1 MVQDLEPLTTPNSV
15 LTYCLNGTT
24 TTFNGNEFV
33 LQNTMG
39 NCKVERAKLSP
50 GFIPMGMKEYGGIIY
65 VTSYNPNT
73 QECEIGSFP
82 SPERDITGS
91 TKIGNQTGLQ
101 DAFFETDDFSIPI
114 ERDGDGEFIPEA
126 ILSKI
131 QKLNEESVLILNPGD
146 KFITTYE
153 FKEVTPS
160 DPSTEIV
167 TEENWNDYF
176 NLDEQMDEDGNLVK
190 KVFQLNFYKIDSSNN
205 ITKISGNEIK
215 SIKYQ
220 EDIDEDEYI
229 YYTQSNSG
237 SIAVGVDMNSL
248 SYFSASVREISKLKD
263 VDKKFLIEAIGEA
276 DSSVNFKGV
285 RVDVNKNNGEEL
297 LKFHLENNEI
307 RDKISSVV
315 DELQENDEVICDI
328 TPYSDYGYLSDLMQS
343 FNLKMGLAPTGQ
355 QVNNIFKWRV
365 DEQSNRLELDFD
377 FLLETDNTFR
387 MYLEFYDTWS
397 NVSTIRSIPTP
408 SNYGPMRLV
417 LNLKN
422 ESRNLTFDTYNPTA
436 GLNTSQRG
444 GVLFE
449 NLTVSQNE
457 IAVPYLVNPDRN
469 DGYQLIRSDN
479 ALRKNHFYIVR
490 ICGYEEFEENGEMK
504 RIFHDA
510 YKCLYTNTAYNDLY
524 DAQLNIDQSSVFY
537 YPDFTKVAY
546 PIEKIKYLMDI
557 EEAGSDTE
565 LNLIKTEVDTIPANI
580 PTTKINGIDYPF
592 SLTSDPPDGVN
603 ELILNTKYEGT
614 RNYNVRLSK
623 PENLIYGDLK
633 SNLLEIK
640 TPAENRP
647 VPSTSIEDT
656 DLYQSDDMK
665 MNTKAFI
672 EIPDIDESS
681 SIFSLK
687 LNVETNRPTRGYI
700 QRDVT
705 GKIIEFKLGDDFFYW
720 ADVANGNKTSI
731 CGTMG
736 YVTHHLYRV
745 TPRDRNDSDSTC
757 GSVSGTR
764 AIAVA
769 LSRANQDKKSSEF
782 DIQEASGGNTNDDYI
797 GANKLRGVPQGI
809 GSNPSVFF
817 STLIGTRIDLG
828 NQAGLLFLDD
838 LNNKAV
844 IFPYAISRPGTGIS
858 QPTIGTETNIPK
870 LRQELNRLFVQQYD
884 SSAEVPTYYIREQ
897 IDAYQNPELTKLFNI
912 FVNIS
917 SGWITPNVK
926 TYIFNAHLHSLNTVN
941 FTTNNIN
948 TLITECKLRCS
959 DHQIIEESSEINDS
973 GIIPFLEENA
983 TYPEEVATFKLND
996 EQKQLTSDE
1005 YVLNIMKTT
1014 KFQFDVYPRPSVTGE
1029 DSEVHFNEDVAGSYI
1044 ENFKNL
1050 FKYRP
1055 NQLNPSQKGTLY
1067 LSAAYGENN
1076 SYAYNRDGRNTRVR
1090 SIDVSNIKFGGTS
1103 VVF

>member
-315 DELQENDEVICDI
+315 DELQENDEVVCDI

-365 DEQSNRLELDFD
+365 DEQNNRLELDFD

-422 ESRNLTFDTYNPTA
+422 ESRNLTFDTYNPTV

-510 YKCLYTNTAYNDLY
+510 YKCLYTNAAYNDLY

-565 LNLIKTEVDTIPANI
+565 LTLIKTDVGTIPANI
-580 PTTKINGIDYPF
+580 PTTKIDGVDYPF
-592 SLTSDPPDGVN
+592 SLTSDPPEGVN

-647 VPSTSIEDT
+647 VSSTSIEDT

-687 LNVETNRPTRGYI
+687 LNVETNRPIRGYI

-705 GKIIEFKLGDDFFYW
+705 GKIIEFKLGTHFFYHIY
-720 ADVANGNKTSI
+720 DTNSKYYGCSGNGYVSHMLYRLQASERNETCSDIASSRRIALAIRRTDDSENTSI
-731 CGTMG
+731 YDISSAAGNN
-736 YVTHHLYRV
+736 VN
-745 TPRDRNDSDSTC
+745 NDPITASMI
-757 GSVSGTR
+757 R
-764 AIAVA
+764 
-769 LSRANQDKKSSEF
+769 QSS
-782 DIQEASGGNTNDDYI
+782 S
-797 GANKLRGVPQGI
+797 I
-809 GSNPSVFF
+809 GSNTNAFYSV
-817 STLIGTRIDLG
+817 LVGTYIEHVEHSP
-828 NQAGLLFLDD
+828 GLLFIDD
-838 LNNKAV
+838 VNQKTV
-844 IFPYAISRPGTGIS
+844 FFPYAVSRPGTGITP
-858 QPTIGTETNIPK
+858 PTLGTESSISTLK
-870 LRQELNRLFVQQYD
+870 KALDTLFVQQYD
-884 SSAEVPTYYIREQ
+884 GTAQVPTYYIREQ
-897 IDAYQNPELTKLFNI
+897 IDAYQSPELTKLFNI
-912 FVNIS
+912 FVNIN

-926 TYIFNAHLHSLNTVN
+926 TYIFNAHIHSLNTTN
-941 FTTNNIN
+941 FTTSNIN
-948 TLITECKLRCS
+948 TLIAECKLRCFN
-959 DHQIIEESSEINDS
+959 HQVIEESNEISDS
-973 GIIPFLEENA
+973 GIIPFLEENV
-983 TYPEEVATFKLND
+983 TYPEEVTTFKLND
-996 EQKQLTSDE
+996 EQKRLASDE
-1005 YVLNIMKTT
+1005 YVLNIMRTT
-1014 KFQFDVYPRPSVTGE
+1014 KFQFDAYPRPSTTGG
-1029 DSEVHFNEDVAGSYI
+1029 DSKVLSTNSAVGDPL
-1044 ENFKNL
+1044 NTFKDL
-1050 FKYRP
+1050 FTYRP
-1055 NQLNPSQKGTLY
+1055 GTGSARGNLQLTGSLGVKQ
-1067 LSAAYGENN
+1067 
-1076 SYAYNRDGRNTRVR
+1076 SYAVNRWGASTKVR
-1090 SIDVSNIKFGGTS
+1090 SIDVSDIKFGGSS